1 MLAVFPVGF
10 DEKFIIRALMRN
22 QTKEGDRLLA
32 VVPND
37 YKKEE
42 RTVNA
47 LRAIKDIAIPLI
59 GEGNFKIIELPTTSG
74 EEMVLKLKSA
84 IENNITE
91 DRRVITI
98 LSGGMRPLNVIIL
111 LTVITIENV
120 RVKVESDFE
129 NLSGFISLE
138 LGPFLA
144 PKNVRWINILCRLKA
159 GKSVRRIAEELGV
172 SPATISRELKNL
184 LKYSLVEEI
193 SGKNRPLGYVVT
205 KAGTFYLR
213 LHGGC
218 IEDLEEELGDGE

>member
-32 VVPND
+32 VVPNG
-37 YKKEE
+37 YQAEE

-47 LRAIKDIAIPLI
+47 LRAIKDITTPLV
-59 GEGNFKIIELPTTSG
+59 GKESFKVIELLTTSG
-74 EEMVLKLKSA
+74 EKMVLEIKNA
-84 IENNITE
+84 IEDNLTE
-91 DRRVITI
+91 DRRVIAI
-98 LSGGMRPLNVIIL
+98 LSGGMRPLSVAIL
-111 LTVITIENV
+111 LAAITLDNA

-144 PKNVRWINILCRLKA
+144 PKNIRWVNILCGLKA

-172 SPATISRELKNL
+172 SPATVSRELKSL
-184 LKYSLVEEI
+184 LRYSLVEEI
-193 SGKNRPLGYVVT
+193 SGKNRPLSYTVT
-205 KAGTFYLR
+205 RAGILYLK
-213 LHGGC
+213 LHGGNC
-218 IEDLEEELGDGE
+218 LED